1 MICKI
6 KHGSDFGG
14 CLDYITGKH
23 DRDKHAKVL
32 MHSDGIPLLD
42 NKTVARIFEAYAT
55 KGGNTCKQPVGHFA
69 YSFHRNDTNRLT
81 DEFMCQIAREHMELM
96 GIRDTEFVI
105 TRHYDTDH
113 EHIHLTFSRVDKN
126 GKVISDSMEKERNA
140 RICKYL
146 TLKYGLYM
154 AKGKE
159 RVNRDRLRG
168 KEKLKYQF
176 YDKAM
181 RCRQQS
187 ANWPEFDKALRN
199 EGLKMRFHFN
209 NVTGKLMGVVFT
221 DGKHTFSGK
230 QLDNALKLSSL
241 VAQFGDPK
249 EITHCNVC
257 SWYEQYKL
265 QLHYHNDWQGC
276 RAIEQR
282 YPDIDKVFPDGKLPE
297 FEYPTIENLLSH
309 RSAEI
314 REALRDEYAPSKD
327 GKSVFIPVGML
338 FDLLLQPYAPQLSM
352 GGGGGGNNQGWRDLD
367 DDDKNKYRFH
377 FNFAQSHSKKP
388 QVKRK

>member
-32 MHSDGIPLLD
+32 MHSNGIPMLD

-69 YSFHRNDTNRLT
+69 YSFHRNDANRLT

-96 GIRDTEFVI
+96 GIKDTEFVI

-113 EHIHLTFSRVDKN
+113 EHIHLMFSRVDKK

-159 RVNRDRLRG
+159 RVNRDKLRG

-377 FNFAQSHSKKP
+377 FNFAPSHSKKP

>member
-69 YSFHRNDTNRLT
+69 YSFHCNDANRLT

-96 GIRDTEFVI
+96 GIKDTEFLI

-113 EHIHLTFSRVDKN
+113 EHIHLMFSRVDKN

-159 RVNRDRLRG
+159 RVNRDKLRG

-181 RCRQQS
+181 RCRQKS
-187 ANWPEFDKALRN
+187 TNWQEFDEALRN
-199 EGLKMRFHFN
+199 EGLKMRFYFN

-230 QLDNALKLSSL
+230 QLANALKLSSL
-241 VAQFGDPK
+241 VTQFGDPK
-249 EITHCNVC
+249 EITHSSVC

-265 QLHYHNDWQGC
+265 LLHYHNDWQGC
-276 RAIEQR
+276 RAIDKQ
-282 YPDIDKVFPDGKLPE
+282 YPDIDKIFPEGKLPE
-297 FEYPTIENLLSH
+297 FKYPTVENLLSH
-309 RSAEI
+309 CSAEI
-314 REALRDEYAPSKD
+314 REALRDEYAPSED
-327 GKSVFIPVGML
+327 GKSVFIPVGIL

-352 GGGGGGNNQGWRDLD
+352 GGGGGGNSQGWRDLD

-377 FNFAQSHSKKP
+377 FNFAPSHSKKP

>member
-23 DRDKHAKVL
+23 DRDKYAKVL

-42 NKTVARIFEAYAT
+42 NRTVARIFEAYAT
-55 KGGNTCKQPVGHFA
+55 KGSNTCKQPVGHFA

-81 DEFMCQIAREHMELM
+81 DEFICQIAREHMELM
-96 GIRDTEFVI
+96 GIMNTEFVI

-113 EHIHLTFSRVDKN
+113 EHIHLMFSRVDKN

-154 AKGKE
+154 TKGKE
-159 RVNRDRLRG
+159 RVNRDKLRG

-176 YDKAM
+176 YDKAI

-187 ANWPEFDKALRN
+187 ANWQEFDDALRK
-199 EGLKMRFHFN
+199 EGMKLRFHFN

-221 DGKHTFSGK
+221 DGKHTFNGK

-241 VAQFGDPK
+241 VTQFGDPK
-249 EITHCNVC
+249 EITYRNVC

-265 QLHYHNDWQGC
+265 LLHYHNDWQGC
-276 RAIEQR
+276 RALDQR
-282 YPDIDKVFPDGKLPE
+282 YPDIDKIFPEGRLPE
-297 FEYPTIENLLSH
+297 FKYPTVEDLLSH
-309 RSAEI
+309 CSAEI
-314 REALRDEYAPSKD
+314 QDALRDEYVSSED
-327 GKSVFIPVGML
+327 GKSVFVPVGML
-338 FDLLLQPYAPQLSM
+338 FDLLLQPYAQQLSM

-367 DDDKNKYRFH
+367 DEDKNKYRFH
-377 FNFAQSHSKKP
+377 FNFAPLHSKKP

>member
-1 MICKI
+1 MQDKARLGFRGMPRLH
-6 KHGSDFGG
+6 HGQARQRQACQG
-14 CLDYITGKH
+14 T
-23 DRDKHAKVL
+23 HAQRRL
-32 MHSDGIPLLD
+32 PLLD

-96 GIRDTEFVI
+96 GIKDTEFVI

-113 EHIHLTFSRVDKN
+113 EHIHLMFSRVDKN

-140 RICKYL
+140 RFCKYL

-154 AKGKE
+154 AKGKK
-159 RVNRDRLRG
+159 RVNRDKLRG

-181 RCRQQS
+181 HCRQQS
-187 ANWPEFDKALRN
+187 TNWQEFDEALRK
-199 EGLKMRFHFN
+199 EGLKLRFHFN

-249 EITHCNVC
+249 EITYSNVC

-276 RAIEQR
+276 RAIDLR
-282 YPDIDKVFPDGKLPE
+282 YPDIGKVFPEGKLPE

-314 REALRDEYAPSKD
+314 REALHDEYAPSED

-352 GGGGGGNNQGWRDLD
+352 GGGGDGNNQGWRDLD

-377 FNFAQSHSKKP
+377 FNFVPSHSKKP